1 MPFYSAYLQ
10 HLTQWTLLKKIGL
23 WLTPS
28 RRRYLWHGI
37 TALSLILITI
47 GMAYTWNELPDDT
60 LEFTPVYLVIAV
72 GIYLITYV
80 MHLFGWHALA
90 SLTFGHMPLRINV
103 KAVVSSDLVKYLP
116 TIAWYIANR
125 VHFYEQQ
132 QVKRGSVV
140 AASLLEMVIMLGS
153 GTIIYLAIWLMR
165 VQSWLIALTI
175 IIIIIT
181 ILVLLAPKFKQW
193 WHERIT
199 TYQVPISHQGR
210 HWIMAVF
217 WYSMSWP
224 VGGLFLVVILR
235 AFTQVSVADYWSLFY
250 IWLGSALLGS
260 VISISVG
267 TLGMAREA
275 SLTFLLTRYWPLSA
289 SIATAVSV
297 KIILTLGQIIFALI
311 LLGWFRLIERNNYE

>member
-1 MPFYSAYLQ
+1 MPFYSVYLQ
-10 HLTQWTLLKKIGL
+10 QLTQWAPLNKIRL

-37 TALSLILITI
+37 TALSLILIII
-47 GMAYTWNELPDDT
+47 GMAYTWNELPEDT
-60 LEFTPVYLVIAV
+60 LEFTPVYLGIAV
-72 GIYLITYV
+72 GIYLVTYV
-80 MHLFGWHALA
+80 MHLLGWHALA
-90 SLTFGHMPLRINV
+90 TLTFGHMPLRVNV
-103 KAVVSSDLVKYLP
+103 KAVASSDLVKYLP

-125 VHFYEQQ
+125 IHFYEQQ
-132 QVKRGSVV
+132 QVKRGAVV
-140 AASLLEMVIMLGS
+140 AASLLEMVMMLGS
-153 GTIIYLAIWLMR
+153 GAIVYFALWLIR
-165 VQSWLIALTI
+165 AQSWLISLIVISI
-175 IIIIIT
+175 IIII
-181 ILVLLAPKFKQW
+181 LVLLVPKFRQW

-199 TYQVPISHQGR
+199 AHHYPISHQGR
-210 HWIMAVF
+210 YWIMAVF

-224 VGGLFLVVILR
+224 VGGLFLVTILR
-235 AFTQVSVADYWSLFY
+235 AFTQVSVADYGALFY

-297 KIILTLGQIIFALI
+297 KIILTLGQIIFALTI
-311 LLGWFRLIERNNYE
+311 LGWFRLIERNNHE